1 VTSNKVLITGAG
13 GFIGARVM
21 AELSDLG
28 VETLGLDNFST
39 YYSPNLKTARLQNFN
54 LANNVLNID
63 ISDEVKVEKIFKEF
77 KPSAVINLAAQGGV
91 RASKVDPRPYILT
104 NQLGFLNILECSRKY
119 GVKDMIYA
127 SSSSVYGDGLV
138 APFDE
143 SSALPEFKSLYALS
157 KFSNEIISKYY
168 PIGEMSLIGLRF
180 FTVYGPWGRPD
191 MAVFRLLASSRL
203 ERPFNLTANLDIS
216 RDFTYVD
223 DVVSVVSKLLEA
235 NFISPISGVLNVA
248 GSKPRSLR
256 DLFQVASNLGIQ
268 MKIEKHD
275 ADPLDAQTTNGSTT
289 KLERFGLPIP
299 TTSLEI
305 GISKTWDWIN
315 NCDLSSLERWYD
327 HNT

>member
-1 VTSNKVLITGAG
+1 MTSNRVLITGAG

-21 AELSDLG
+21 AELSQLG
-28 VETLGLDNFST
+28 FETLGLDNFST
-39 YYSPNLKTARLQNFN
+39 YYSPDLKIARLHNFD
-54 LANNVLNID
+54 LANSVLNVD
-63 ISDEVKVEKIFKEF
+63 ISNELEVEKVFKEF
-77 KPSAVINLAAQGGV
+77 KPSSVINLAAQGGV
-91 RASKVDPRPYILT
+91 RASKIEPRPYILT
-104 NQLGFLNILECSRKY
+104 NQLGFLNVLECSKNY
-119 GVKDMIYA
+119 DVKNLIYA

-143 SSALPEFKSLYALS
+143 SSVLPEFKSLYALS

-168 PIGEMSLIGLRF
+168 PIGDMSLIGLRF

-203 ERPFNLTANLDIS
+203 GRPFKLTANLDIT

-235 NFISPISGVLNVA
+235 NFITRISGVLNVA

-256 DLFQVASNLGIQ
+256 DLFQVASDLGIQ
-268 MKIEKHD
+268 MKIEKYD

-289 KLERFGLPIP
+289 KLEKFGLPIP

-305 GISKTWDWIN
+305 GISNTWDWIN